1 MRDGPGNV
9 QDMKPVNGKL
19 QGIFRA
25 TALIACGLAL
35 FVVVLGAY
43 VRLSDAG
50 LGCPDWPGCYGH
62 LLGIPESTQEIE
74 RANSTYPQRAMEAD
88 KAWKEMVHRY
98 FAAVLGILIVFLAL
112 VAWRNRTDPGQAVAV
127 PVFLVGLV
135 VFQALL
141 GMWTVTLL
149 LKPVIVMLH
158 LLGGLFIVSLLW
170 WVYLDVGFVQPNNRP
185 STGRTM
191 IPMLV
196 TGLLLLIGQIILG
209 GWTSANYAALACA
222 DFPTC
227 QGQWWPQMDFREGFV
242 FWRGL
247 GTSYE
252 FGVLENPARTAIHLS
267 HRIMAVVVALY
278 WGVLLVRMLMKSRIT
293 AALRRVGIVTGLLLF
308 VQLSLGVSNIVLHL
322 PIGIAVMHNGGAALL
337 LLGVITLVFLE
348 RSEAGRAR

>member
-1 MRDGPGNV
+1 M
-9 QDMKPVNGKL
+9 NGKL
-19 QGIFRA
+19 QGIFRT

-74 RANSTYPQRAMEAD
+74 RANSTYPQRTMEAD
-88 KAWKEMVHRY
+88 KAWKEMAHRY

-170 WVYLDVGFVQPNNRP
+170 WVYLDAGSVQPDNRP
-185 STGRTM
+185 PTGRTM

-293 AALRRVGIVTGLLLF
+293 AALRRAGIVTGLLLF